1 MDSWFPGRA
10 VKSDKRQ
17 IGGKSTKW
25 KKRQKKRLKMA
36 ISLLEKKYL
45 VRRGVLNPGL
55 NQQTGVQTPSGMC
68 HS

>member
-1 MDSWFPGRA
+1 ME
-10 VKSDKRQ
+10 
-17 IGGKSTKW
+17 
-25 KKRQKKRLKMA
+25 KKAKKRLKMA

-45 VRRGVLNPGL
+45 VRRGVVNPGL